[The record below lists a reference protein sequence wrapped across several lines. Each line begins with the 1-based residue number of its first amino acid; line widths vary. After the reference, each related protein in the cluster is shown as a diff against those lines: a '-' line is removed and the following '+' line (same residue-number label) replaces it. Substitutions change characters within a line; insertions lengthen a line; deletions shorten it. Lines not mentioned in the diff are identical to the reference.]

1 MEENIVD
8 YLLDLLKT
16 KGADIQYGNEDV
28 TQLEHALQCAEL
40 AEKHKLPG
48 PTIAAALLHD
58 VGHLI
63 YEDGDPIHE
72 GKDGHHENLG
82 ADFLK
87 KYFGED
93 VILPIRAHVDSKRYL
108 SSVEEGYYD
117 SLSEASK
124 LSLKVQGGP
133 FTKEEADAFISKPF
147 MDEAVE
153 LRRFDDLAKILDK
166 KTPDVEHFR
175 PYLEEARKS
184 YKEQRVLGAQRAL
197 QFGGEQ
203 LMKHQ
208 MRMYNCT
215 SSYVDRPEFFGELFL
230 IFLELFGI
238 PRSFSMKI

>member
-1 MEENIVD
+1 MRMEENIVD

-87 KYFGED
+87 KYFGDYQLEHMLTQKD
-93 VILPIRAHVDSKRYL
+93 IYQVLKKVIMIVYQKHRN
-108 SSVEEGYYD
+108 
-117 SLSEASK
+117 
-124 LSLKVQGGP
+124 
-133 FTKEEADAFISKPF
+133 
-147 MDEAVE
+147 
-153 LRRFDDLAKILDK
+153 
-166 KTPDVEHFR
+166 FR
-175 PYLEEARKS
+175 
-184 YKEQRVLGAQRAL
+184 
-197 QFGGEQ
+197 
-203 LMKHQ
+203 
-208 MRMYNCT
+208 
-215 SSYVDRPEFFGELFL
+215 
-230 IFLELFGI
+230 
-238 PRSFSMKI
+238 